1 MFIQHRRYSL
11 SLVPDRSKLVYVLS
25 AKEKRFI
32 KYWEEQRTGG
42 RLSYFALYI
51 PVGTFL
57 CSVITAFLFSMLSI
71 VGREYF
77 VSVAIVSAILSI
89 TITILTWQNNE
100 RKFKSIIRREVKEG
114 QASDT
119 QPSDDKVL

>member
-1 MFIQHRRYSL
+1 
-11 SLVPDRSKLVYVLS
+11 VLT

-42 RLSYFALYI
+42 RWSYFALYI

-57 CSVITAFLFSMLSI
+57 CSVITAFLFSMLSV

-77 VSVAIVSAILSI
+77 VSVAVVSAVLSV
-89 TITILTWQNNE
+89 TITILTWNNNE
-100 RKFKSIIRREVKEG
+100 KKFKSIIRREVKEG
-114 QASDT
+114 QATDA
-119 QPSDDKVL
+119 QPSDEKVF